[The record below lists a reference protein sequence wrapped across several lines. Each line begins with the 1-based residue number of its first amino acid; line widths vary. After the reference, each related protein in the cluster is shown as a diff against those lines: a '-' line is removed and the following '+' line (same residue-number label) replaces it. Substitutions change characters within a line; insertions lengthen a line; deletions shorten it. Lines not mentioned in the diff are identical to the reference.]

1 MSGVLS
7 DLEIRN
13 LVRTDGM
20 IEPFEPAQVR
30 YRITDGGDP
39 VQTKI
44 ISYGLSSYGYDAR
57 VVDRY
62 LIYHNAFSTYIDPK
76 RFDEKSFVEV
86 KGQGY
91 VFIPPNSF
99 TLTET
104 VEYIKVPRDC
114 IVWVAAKSTYARVGM
129 VVNATILEPEW
140 EGTVTLE
147 LSNTTPLP
155 IKVYSNEGIVQLIF
169 QRASGV
175 CETSYADK
183 GGKYQRQRGI
193 TLPRL

>member
-7 DLEIRN
+7 DRDIRER
-13 LVRTDGM
+13 VFVQDM
-20 IEPFEPAQVR
+20 INPFEPVQVR
-30 YRITDGGDP
+30 YKITDGGDP

-44 ISYGLSSYGYDAR
+44 MSYGLSSYGYDAR
-57 VVDRY
+57 CVDRY

-76 RFDEKSFVEV
+76 AFDMRSFVEV
-86 KGQGY
+86 SGKGY

-99 TLTET
+99 VLTET
-104 VEYIKVPRDC
+104 IEYIKVPRDC
-114 IVWVAAKSTYARVGM
+114 IVWVAAKSSYARAGL

-155 IKVYSNEGIVQLIF
+155 VKVYSGEGIVQLIF
-169 QRASGV
+169 QQCNSV
-175 CETSYADK
+175 CNVSYGDK
-183 GGKYQRQRGI
+183 GGKYQYQNGI
-193 TLPRL
+193 TLPKM